1 VNDVSYETSFI
12 VCSEK
17 SLPIG
22 TSKSPKFL
30 IVLHLPRGSP
40 AIRYRPYL
48 ESVNGTTLVDWAV
61 NRFSNLFPVTIAH
74 PDPSELGAFAA
85 AAESAA
91 ASVVICCGIEA
102 AFVPSCIF
110 HEAATR
116 HLCSGAHWSTVTGL
130 PKGIA
135 INLYEADLLL
145 QLRDLRLPGKPDN
158 PIALIRRLS
167 AETLRGSA
175 IFPPIRSAV
184 YPASLDRQPRILSI
198 QTAFDVATARIAIER
213 SEDDPERLFEAWIDA
228 AALPAAEPQ
237 WPTSP
242 RDDRTRVLFFS
253 NYSGYSGA
261 EEALVETVR
270 ALPPEQFD
278 KLAFIPVPGLFSD
291 RMSAAGCQIL
301 EWAVDLSAPS
311 ALNVGVLADL
321 LLTVKP
327 DVIHL
332 NAYSGMPI
340 LAAARVAGIPLVQ
353 HLRLPELDPLEE
365 AMQASTTV
373 LAVSEYVRRQTFGL
387 RVPPEKIV
395 VLYDGVNTER
405 LNPAIIDRRES
416 RAHLGIESDRLVV
429 LLAARLE
436 RRKRADLFINA
447 IEIVSRSVPRLLGV
461 LAGNDTGDPDWTTA
475 IDQSV
480 IEKNLSRHV
489 LRLGFQL
496 NMAALYA
503 ASDVVVS
510 CSDCEP
516 LGCSVLEA
524 MSMALP
530 VVVSDSGGT
539 MELVA
544 QGKTGF
550 VFPAGDAAALAAA
563 LYELASQ
570 PDLLHA
576 MGCQARAHVLSTFSI
591 DRCASSL
598 ADILLSNRRLPANRV

>member
-1 VNDVSYETSFI
+1 MIRNA
-12 VCSEK
+12 CSR
-17 SLPIG
+17 P
-22 TSKSPKFL
+22 
-30 IVLHLPRGSP
+30 GS
-40 AIRYRPYL
+40 
-48 ESVNGTTLVDWAV
+48 T
-61 NRFSNLFPVTIAH
+61 
-74 PDPSELGAFAA
+74 
-85 AAESAA
+85 
-91 ASVVICCGIEA
+91 
-102 AFVPSCIF
+102 
-110 HEAATR
+110 
-116 HLCSGAHWSTVTGL
+116 
-130 PKGIA
+130 
-135 INLYEADLLL
+135 
-145 QLRDLRLPGKPDN
+145 LRLC
-158 PIALIRRLS
+158 
-167 AETLRGSA
+167 
-175 IFPPIRSAV
+175 PPPSHSGQ
-184 YPASLDRQPRILSI
+184 PAHAM
-198 QTAFDVATARIAIER
+198 T
-213 SEDDPERLFEAWIDA
+213 
-228 AALPAAEPQ
+228 
-237 WPTSP
+237 
-242 RDDRTRVLFFS
+242 VLECYFS

-261 EEALVETVR
+261 EEALVESVR

-301 EWAVDLSAPS
+301 EWAADLSAPS

-387 RVPPEKIV
+387 RVPPEKII

-405 LNPAIIDRRES
+405 LNPAIIDRCES
-416 RAHLGIESDRLVV
+416 RAHLGIEPDRLVV

-436 RRKRADLFINA
+436 RRKRADLFIEA

-461 LAGNDTGDPDWTTA
+461 LAGNDTGDPDWAAA

-489 LRLGFQL
+489 LRLGFQS

-510 CSDCEP
+510 CSDREP

-530 VVVSDSGGT
+530 VIVSDSGGT
-539 MELVA
+539 MELVD

-563 LYELASQ
+563 LHELASQ
-570 PDLLHA
+570 PDLLDA
-576 MGCQARAHVLSTFSI
+576 MGCQARAHALSTFSI

-598 ADILLSNRRLPANRV
+598 ADVLLSNRRRSANMV